1 MEKEIE
7 TLNTAIEYVNNIKKS
22 AKEISDKINSGEE
35 NNGIKLIC
43 FVVDEFQLLIKLIG
57 ITKNFHNGKIT
68 IGNTNS
74 ILSEIIEAMENE
86 DYVLVGDLFEYEFIP
101 VLEAIQNEIK
111 NFIEELK

>member
-1 MEKEIE
+1 MEKEVE
-7 TLNTAIEYVNNIKKS
+7 TLNTSIEYINNIKKL

-35 NNGIKLIC
+35 NNGIKLIY
-43 FVVDEFQLLIKLIG
+43 FLVDEFQLLIQLIE
-57 ITKNFHNGKIT
+57 ITKKNHDGKIT

-101 VLEAIQNEIK
+101 VLEEIQNEIK
-111 NFIEELK
+111 NFVAEY

>member
-1 MEKEIE
+1 MGKEIE
-7 TLNTAIEYVNNIKKS
+7 TLNTSIEYINNIKKS

-35 NNGIKLIC
+35 NNGIKLIY
-43 FVVDEFQLLIKLIG
+43 FIVDEFQLLIKLIE
-57 ITKNFHNGKIT
+57 ITKNFHKGKIT

-101 VLEAIQNEIK
+101 VLEEIQNEIK
-111 NFIEELK
+111 NFIAE